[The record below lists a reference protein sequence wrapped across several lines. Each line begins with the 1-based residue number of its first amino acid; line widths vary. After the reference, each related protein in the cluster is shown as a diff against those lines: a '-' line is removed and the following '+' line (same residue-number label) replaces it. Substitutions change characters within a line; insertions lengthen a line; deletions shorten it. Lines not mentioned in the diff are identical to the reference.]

1 MLPTKCQFI
10 WPRVFRGE
18 DLNVKSK
25 QMTDDGH
32 QVKTKAHIAFGNI
45 C

>member
-1 MLPTKCQFI
+1 MLPTKFQFI
-10 WPRVFRGE
+10 WLRVFRE

-25 QMTDDGH
+25 RMTDDGH
-32 QVKTKAHIAFGNI
+32 QVLAKAHIDFGNV

>member
-1 MLPTKCQFI
+1 MSVHLAE
-10 WPRVFRGE
+10 VFRGE

-32 QVKTKAHIAFGNI
+32 QVKAKAHIAFGNV
-45 C
+45 CSKEY